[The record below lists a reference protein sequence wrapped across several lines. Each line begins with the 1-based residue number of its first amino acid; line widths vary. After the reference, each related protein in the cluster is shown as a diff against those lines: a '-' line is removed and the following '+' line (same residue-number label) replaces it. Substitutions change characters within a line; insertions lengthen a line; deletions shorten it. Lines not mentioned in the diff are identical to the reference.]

1 MTPQHPSASSSRIPL
16 LPASPPSN
24 TSEPLGERPTAPQL
38 LKRSAELIEE
48 RGKRRDQPNGERTM
62 QRCVSAFN
70 HLFQHQLTVED
81 GWKFMAV
88 LKLARSHYAF
98 DIDDLLDGA
107 AYMALANE
115 EAALTQSLID
125 NNAR

>member
-1 MTPQHPSASSSRIPL
+1 
-16 LPASPPSN
+16 
-24 TSEPLGERPTAPQL
+24 
-38 LKRSAELIEE
+38 
-48 RGKRRDQPNGERTM
+48 M